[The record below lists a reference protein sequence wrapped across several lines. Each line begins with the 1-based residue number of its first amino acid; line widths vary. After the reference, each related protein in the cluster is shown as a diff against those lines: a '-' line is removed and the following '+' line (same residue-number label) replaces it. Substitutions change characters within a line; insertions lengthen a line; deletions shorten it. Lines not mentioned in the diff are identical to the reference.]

1 MSLLQ
6 KRSGWIPPLFPV
18 QGLYSFFSL
27 LFFLFFKHR
36 TVSISCIR
44 PDGKL
49 IRSETASKRL
59 RQGIGRLLFVS
70 IFSNSFLFFPGAN
83 LAYIGERTEPRW
95 EIPADIIAR
104 SWITKR
110 YVTKLMGKKKKPCR
124 EYRAGKDTPSIVP
137 RMLERVHQ
145 RFTPLRLPIVKTYR
159 ENWKQFQRFPTIDD
173 LFRREGRS
181 VKRKRV
187 FEK

>member
-104 SWITKR
+104 SCRGNNKKIR
-110 YVTKLMGKKKKPCR
+110 DEVDGKKEKTVSRISSR
-124 EYRAGKDTPSIVP
+124 ERYAIDRPSNVASWNEFINVS
-137 RMLERVHQ
+137 R
-145 RFTPLRLPIVKTYR
+145 RFD
-159 ENWKQFQRFPTIDD
+159 FQ
-173 LFRREGRS
+173 L
-181 VKRKRV
+181 
-187 FEK
+187 